1 MRGGIKVE
9 DNNTVRLVANWKIV
23 FQMPD
28 QRKGE
33 AYVEESYRDT
43 LIESLVTND
52 VAILSV
58 NEII

>member
-1 MRGGIKVE
+1 ME
-9 DNNTVRLVANWKIV
+9 DNTEKLAATWKIV

>member
-9 DNNTVRLVANWKIV
+9 DNTEKLAATWKIV